1 MDAMLLVGMA
11 FAAVALLVL
20 MAYRHRGG
28 GSGGDVGGWSGGSD
42 CNADGGGC
50 DGGGDGGGGD

>member
-28 GSGGDVGGWSGGSD
+28 GSGGDVGGWSGSD